1 MTLQARDAG
10 GRRAAGMPFILVAVL
25 IDMIAIGLMIPVL
38 PAWVGSFT
46 ASASEQAFA
55 YGLVAFAFGIA
66 SFFGGPVLGALSD
79 RFGRRPV
86 LLLGF
91 GAMAASFFVTA
102 AATALWMLVAVR
114 LFSGAMQANV
124 AVAQAYVADI
134 TPAGDARARRF
145 GLLGAM
151 LGVGYTLGPV
161 LGGVLGAVDLRLPFV
176 VAGVLAL
183 VNTAYGALVLPES
196 LPPDRRQPF
205 RWRRANPV
213 GALRALGALRGVGP
227 MVWVIALSA
236 LAQFTLH
243 ISWVLH
249 NTYKFG
255 WGPKENGWSL
265 FAVGVAMAVV
275 QGGLMK
281 PLLRRFGPQRLAQIG
296 LVSATLAYLGWGLA
310 TAPWMM
316 FAIIAL
322 NVFGFAA
329 AASIQSLVSGAAGE
343 HEQGRTMGSVASLN
357 SLMGVAAPVVAAGLL
372 GLVAELPRGDIRIGL
387 PLVFCA
393 LLQGGAALIALRHF
407 RGHRDVPAAAP
418 TAPESTRAV

>member
-1 MTLQARDAG
+1 
-10 GRRAAGMPFILVAVL
+10 
-25 IDMIAIGLMIPVL
+25 
-38 PAWVGSFT
+38 
-46 ASASEQAFA
+46 
-55 YGLVAFAFGIA
+55 
-66 SFFGGPVLGALSD
+66 
-79 RFGRRPV
+79 
-86 LLLGF
+86 
-91 GAMAASFFVTA
+91 
-102 AATALWMLVAVR
+102 
-114 LFSGAMQANV
+114 
-124 AVAQAYVADI
+124 
-134 TPAGDARARRF
+134 
-145 GLLGAM
+145 
-151 LGVGYTLGPV
+151 
-161 LGGVLGAVDLRLPFV
+161 
-176 VAGVLAL
+176 
-183 VNTAYGALVLPES
+183 
-196 LPPDRRQPF
+196 
-205 RWRRANPV
+205 
-213 GALRALGALRGVGP
+213 

-372 GLVAELPRGDIRIGL
+372 GLVAELPQGDIRIGL

>member
-1 MTLQARDAG
+1 MTLQVRQAG

-46 ASASEQAFA
+46 ASATEQAYA

-91 GAMAASFFVTA
+91 GVLATSFFVTA

-114 LFSGAMQANV
+114 VLSGAMQANV

-134 TPAGDARARRF
+134 TPAGESRARRF

-176 VAGVLAL
+176 AAGVLAV
-183 VNTAYGALVLPES
+183 VNTLYGVFVLPES

-227 MVWVIALSA
+227 MVWVIALAA

-281 PLLRRFGPQRLAQIG
+281 PLLRRFGPQRLAQVG

-329 AASIQSLVSGAAGE
+329 AASIQSLVSGAASE

-357 SLMGVAAPVVAAGLL
+357 SLMGVMAPVIAAALL
-372 GLVAELPRGDIRIGL
+372 ALVAELPRGDPRIGL
-387 PLVFCA
+387 PLFFCA
-393 LLQGGAALIALRHF
+393 ALQGLAAAIAWRHF
-407 RGHRDVPAAAP
+407 QRQRSAAP
-418 TAPESTRAV
+418 SVAATP